1 MPNVTFD
8 AYDHQSVAPGTTYT
22 TGATGTTVAGTVV
35 PVAAGAGT
43 GSSTA
48 LITGA
53 TPNDTRGQFNLVTAG
68 SPAAG
73 AVAAVNFSAPYSKLP
88 GAVVV
93 TIYNVT
99 DSTVVAASASSV
111 TISGF
116 NISSVALTTGKTYQI
131 NYSVI
136 A

>member
-1 MPNVTFD
+1 MSNVTFD
-8 AYDHQSVAPGTTYT
+8 YYNHQSVAPGATYT
-22 TGATGTTVAGTVV
+22 TGATGTTAAGTVV

-73 AVAAVNFSAPYSKLP
+73 AVAAVNFAAPYTKIP
-88 GAVVV
+88 GSVIV
-93 TIYNVT
+93 TIFNLT
-99 DSTVVAASASSV
+99 DTTVANASAASV
-111 TISGF
+111 TAAGF
-116 NISSVALTTGKTYQI
+116 NIVSTALTTGKTYQI
-131 NYSVI
+131 NYHVV

>member
-1 MPNVTFD
+1 M
-8 AYDHQSVAPGTTYT
+8 AYATYDYYNHQVPAPGASYT

-35 PVAAGAGT
+35 PVAAGAGA

-88 GAVVV
+88 GSVVV
-93 TIYNVT
+93 TLYNVT

-111 TISGF
+111 TAAGF
-116 NISSVALTTGKTYQI
+116 NISSVALTTAKTYQV
-131 NYSVI
+131 NYQVE

>member
-1 MPNVTFD
+1 MSLVTYD
-8 AYDHQSVAPGTTYT
+8 AYNHQSVAPGTTYA

-88 GAVVV
+88 GSVIV

-111 TISGF
+111 TAAGF
-116 NISSVALTTGKTYQI
+116 NISTVALTTAKTYQI
-131 NYSVI
+131 NYQVE